1 MSEPDLRIGD
11 AERDEVASL
20 LAHHFAAGR
29 LSRSEFDERTEQVLG
44 ARTRSEVDQVVV
56 DLPVT
61 PADERPSVA
70 VDSASGGEPPH
81 RAAAQWRRGKLA
93 PWAVFSVFFVVLW
106 AVTGGGYF
114 WPMWPI
120 MGWGIGVV
128 MSGIAAHAAPSS
140 IRTGPTQHRTEPRAE
155 LREAPTIWYPPGTH
169 RLPGKDRGKKH

>member
-70 VDSASGGEPPH
+70 VDSASAGEPHTELP
-81 RAAAQWRRGKLA
+81 RSGVAESWPRGLCSA
-93 PWAVFSVFFVVLW
+93 C
-106 AVTGGGYF
+106 
-114 WPMWPI
+114 
-120 MGWGIGVV
+120 
-128 MSGIAAHAAPSS
+128 SS
-140 IRTGPTQHRTEPRAE
+140 WCCGH
-155 LREAPTIWYPPGTH
+155 
-169 RLPGKDRGKKH
+169 